1 LANRRGDSLNRRTG
15 HYLVS
20 MRAVILI
27 SGHGS
32 NLQSLIVN
40 AKKIDLEICSVISN
54 KRDAFGLRRA
64 EVANIESHFVN
75 PSLFDS
81 KDDFDKELISIIDEL
96 DVSLIVL
103 AGYMKILSSEFI
115 SHFSGKILNIHPS
128 LLPKFPGL
136 NTHQKAIDAEVKY
149 HGASVHFVTE
159 ELDGGPVISQEI
171 VEVDSKDTEY
181 SLAQKVLEKEHIL
194 YPKVIH
200 WYTQNRLKLINKN
213 CITFDGKIL

>member
-1 LANRRGDSLNRRTG
+1 MANRRGYSLNRRTG
-15 HYLVS
+15 HYLVA

-64 EVANIESHFVN
+64 EVANIETHFVN

>member
-1 LANRRGDSLNRRTG
+1 
-15 HYLVS
+15 

-96 DVSLIVL
+96 SVNLIVL

-136 NTHQKAIDAEVKY
+136 NTHKKAIDAEEKY

-159 ELDGGPVISQEI
+159 ELDGAPVISQEI